1 MRASASTVALVLT
14 MFAPAEVAE
23 AQAVQGAPA
32 RRDTIQPVQIS
43 EWTVPWEKSRPRDPY
58 VAPDG
63 RVWFVGQ
70 AGNYVAVLEPHS
82 GEFKRF
88 EIDPGTHPHNL
99 IVDRKGVVWYSG
111 NRNGM
116 IGKLDPAT
124 GSITRYPMPAPDLRD
139 PHTMVFD
146 RTEENIWFTA
156 QQSNY
161 VGRLNTRTGK
171 IDVVKLATPNA
182 RPYGIAV
189 DTKGRVWFNQFGVPK
204 IATIDPKTLLVKEYA
219 LPNNRTRDRRIG
231 LTSDGRVWYVDYTRG
246 YLGRLDPAT
255 SKVDEWANPS
265 GAQSM
270 PYAMT
275 VDDRDR
281 IWYVETGVQP
291 NRLVG
296 FDPKLGKVFSIT
308 PIAQSGGLTVRHM
321 IYHAPTKSI
330 WFGTDANTIGQARVE
345 PAGERAKTISE

>member
-1 MRASASTVALVLT
+1 MRSTALSLALLLASL
-14 MFAPAEVAE
+14 APCAATP
-23 AQAVQGAPA
+23 AQVTQSAGGQVD
-32 RRDTIQPVQIS
+32 RPVEIT
-43 EWTVPWEKSRPRDPY
+43 EWTVPWEKTRPRDPF

-70 AGNYVAVLEPHS
+70 TGNYVASLDAKT

-88 EIDPGTHPHNL
+88 AIDSGTYPHNL
-99 IVDRKGVVWYSG
+99 IVDRQGMIWYAG

-124 GSITRYPMPAPDLRD
+124 GGITRFPMPDPALRD
-139 PHTMVFD
+139 PHTLVFD
-146 RTEENIWFTA
+146 RTGENIWFTA

-171 IDVVKLATPNA
+171 VDVVKLATANA
-182 RPYGIAV
+182 RPYGIVV
-189 DTKGRVWFNQFGVPK
+189 DGSGRPWFNEFGVPK
-204 IATIDPKTLLVKEYA
+204 LAAIDPKTLEVKEYA
-219 LPNNRTRDRRIG
+219 LPHDRARGRRIQ

-246 YLGRLDPAT
+246 QLSRLDPAT
-255 SKVDEWANPS
+255 GKVDEWPTPA
-265 GAQSM
+265 GAKSL
-270 PYAMT
+270 PYGMI

-296 FDPKLGKVFSIT
+296 FDTKKGEVISIT
-308 PIAQSGGLTVRHM
+308 PIAQSGAGTVRHM
-321 IYHAPTKSI
+321 YYHAPTKTI
-330 WFGTDANTIGQARVE
+330 WFGTDANTIG
-345 PAGERAKTISE
+345 RAKID

>member
-1 MRASASTVALVLT
+1 MRSSALSLALLLTAFASTAGAQTAQGV
-14 MFAPAEVAE
+14 PAK
-23 AQAVQGAPA
+23 P
-32 RRDTIQPVQIS
+32 DTIQPVQIS
-43 EWTVPWEKSRPRDPY
+43 EWTVPWEKTRPRDPY

-70 AGNYVAVLEPHS
+70 AGNYVAVLEPNS
-82 GEFKRF
+82 GEFKRY

-99 IVDRKGVVWYSG
+99 IVDRQGAVWYAG

-124 GSITRYPMPAPDLRD
+124 GNITRYQMPADVRD
-139 PHTMVFD
+139 PHTLVFD
-146 RTEENIWFTA
+146 RAGENIWFTA

-161 VGRLNTRTGK
+161 VGRLNMRTGK
-171 IDVVKLATPNA
+171 TDVVKMTTPRS
-182 RPYGIAV
+182 RPYGIVV
-189 DTKGRVWFNQFGVPK
+189 DAKGRVWFNQFGAPK
-204 IATIDPKTLLVKEYA
+204 IASIDPKTLEVKEYD
-219 LPNNRTRDRRIG
+219 LPNDRARDRRIG
-231 LTSDGRVWYVDYTRG
+231 VTSDGKVWYVDYTRG

-255 SKVDEWANPS
+255 SKVDEWQNPS

-281 IWYVETGVQP
+281 IWYVETGIQP

-296 FDPKLGKVFSIT
+296 FDPKQGKVFSIT

-330 WFGTDANTIGQARVE
+330 WFGTDANTIGQAKVE
-345 PAGERAKTISE
+345 PRGERGRTISE

>member
-1 MRASASTVALVLT
+1 MRSSTFGVVLLATFASTAG
-14 MFAPAEVAE
+14 

-32 RRDTIQPVQIS
+32 KVDTIQPVQIS
-43 EWTVPWEKSRPRDPY
+43 EWTVPWEKTRPRDPY

-70 AGNYVAVLEPHS
+70 AGNYVAVLDPKS

-99 IVDRKGVVWYSG
+99 IVDRQGMVWYAG

-124 GSITRYPMPAPDLRD
+124 GAITRYPMPSEDLRD
-139 PHTMVFD
+139 PHTLVFD
-146 RTEENIWFTA
+146 QAQENVWFTA

-161 VGRLNTRTGK
+161 VGRLNMRTGK
-171 IDVVKLATPNA
+171 VDAVKMKTPGS
-182 RPYGIAV
+182 RPYGIV
-189 DTKGRVWFNQFGVPK
+189 LDPKGRVWFNQFGAAR
-204 IATIDPKTLLVKEYA
+204 IASVDPKTLEVKEYA
-219 LPNNRTRDRRIG
+219 LPHERARDRRIG
-231 LTSDGRVWYVDYTRG
+231 VTSDGKVWYVDYTRG

-265 GAQSM
+265 GPQSM

-308 PIAQSGGLTVRHM
+308 PVSQSGGLTIRHM

-330 WFGTDANTIGQARVE
+330 WFGTDANTIGQAKVE
-345 PAGERAKTISE
+345 PRGERARTISD

>member
-1 MRASASTVALVLT
+1 MRSSAFGFALLLT
-14 MFAPAEVAE
+14 TFTSAAE

-32 RRDTIQPVQIS
+32 KLDTIQPVQIS
-43 EWTVPWEKSRPRDPY
+43 EWTVPWEKTRPRDPY

-70 AGNYVAVLEPHS
+70 AGNYVAVLEPNS

-99 IVDRKGVVWYSG
+99 IVDRQGMVWYAG

-124 GSITRYPMPAPDLRD
+124 GNITRYPMPVEDLRD
-139 PHTMVFD
+139 PHTLVFD
-146 RTEENIWFTA
+146 HAGENIWFTA

-161 VGRLNTRTGK
+161 VGRLNMRTGK
-171 IDVVKLATPNA
+171 VEAVKMATA
-182 RPYGIAV
+182 GSRPYGIVLDA
-189 DTKGRVWFNQFGVPK
+189 KGRVWFNQFGAPR
-204 IATIDPKTLLVKEYA
+204 IASVDPKTLQVKEYA
-219 LPNNRTRDRRIG
+219 LPHDRARDRRIG
-231 LTSDGRVWYVDYTRG
+231 VTSDGKVWYVDYTRG

-265 GAQSM
+265 GPQSM

-291 NRLVG
+291 NRLIG
-296 FDPKLGKVFSIT
+296 FDPKQGKVFSIT

-330 WFGTDANTIGQARVE
+330 WFGTDANTIGQAKVE
-345 PAGERAKTISE
+345 PRGERGRTVSEE

>member
-1 MRASASTVALVLT
+1 MRSSTFGVVLLATLASTA
-14 MFAPAEVAE
+14 A
-23 AQAVQGAPA
+23 AQAIQGAPTKV
-32 RRDTIQPVQIS
+32 DTIQPVQIS
-43 EWTVPWEKSRPRDPY
+43 EWTVPWEKTRPRDPY

-70 AGNYVAVLEPHS
+70 AGNYVAVLDPKS

-99 IVDRKGVVWYSG
+99 IVDRQGMVWYAG

-124 GSITRYPMPAPDLRD
+124 GAITRYPMPAEDLRD
-139 PHTMVFD
+139 PHTLVFD
-146 RTEENIWFTA
+146 PAQENIWFTA

-161 VGRLNTRTGK
+161 VGRLNMRTGK
-171 IDVVKLATPNA
+171 VDAVKMKTAGS
-182 RPYGIAV
+182 RPYGIV
-189 DTKGRVWFNQFGVPK
+189 LDPKGRVWFNQFGAAR
-204 IATIDPKTLLVKEYA
+204 IASVDPKTLEVKEYA
-219 LPNNRTRDRRIG
+219 LPHERARDRRIG
-231 LTSDGRVWYVDYTRG
+231 VTSDGKVWYVDYTRG

-265 GAQSM
+265 GPQSM

-308 PIAQSGGLTVRHM
+308 PVSQSGGLTIRHM

-330 WFGTDANTIGQARVE
+330 WFGTDANTIGQAKVDLR
-345 PAGERAKTISE
+345 AGGRTISD